1 MTSLYEM
8 SKVPIMIYPC
18 DYTEAEDVPAG
29 KRYQLWILSVKC
41 ADEYMAY
48 ATKGFRIGFD

>member
-1 MTSLYEM
+1 M
-8 SKVPIMIYPC
+8 STTPIMIYPC

-29 KRYQLWILSVKC
+29 KQYRLLILSVKC

-48 ATKGFRIGFD
+48 VKQKCRISFD